1 MDDNIFF
8 REATLRICSSLNL
21 RRAMERTLEF
31 IREFVPADGLFIGLF
46 DPDLNIG
53 RTIVRIFPDHWPKSP
68 ESLTVPDVSLAYVR
82 QQWRS
87 APTFNII
94 NDWKD
99 AEPAVL
105 PILKMTWPDN
115 TSLLRTDLDLENKR
129 IGMLLLG
136 AEGRGRY
143 TERHARLMNTL
154 NEPFAVALANAL
166 QYQEV
171 VRLKEMLEDDNQYLF
186 NELRGITSS
195 DTIIGADL
203 GLREVMLLVR
213 QVAPL
218 ESPVLLLGET
228 GTGKE
233 LLANALHRA
242 SPRRG
247 GPFVKVNCGGLP
259 ESLLD
264 SELFGHEKGAF
275 TGAIAQK
282 RGRFERAQGG
292 TIFLDEIGELTPGAQ
307 VKLLRVLQQKEIERV
322 GGTRTIPVD
331 VRVISATHRNLE
343 QMVRD
348 GTFREDLWFRLN
360 VFPIM
365 IPPLRHRP
373 QDIPA
378 LLDHLLTKKSRE
390 MKITRKVRPAPGA
403 LDLLKQHPWPGNV
416 RELQNLVE
424 RSLIQSQSQGQNQGQ
439 VQSQNQAASPASDI
453 LSVEMH
459 PGGPAPEGKQPST
472 TEEDVLPF
480 DHAVTRLI
488 RAALERTGGK
498 VIGPGGA
505 AELLDLNPS
514 TLRGKM
520 RKLGITAPRGRG
532 RT

>member
-1 MDDNIFF
+1 
-8 REATLRICSSLNL
+8 
-21 RRAMERTLEF
+21 MERTLEY
-31 IREFVPADGLFIGLF
+31 IREFVPADGLFVGLF
-46 DPDLNIG
+46 EPDLNIG
-53 RTIVRIFPDHWPKSP
+53 RTIVRIVPNDWPKVP
-68 ESLTVPDVSLAYVR
+68 EPLPIPDDSLAYMH
-82 QQWRS
+82 QKWQS
-87 APTFNII
+87 EPTFRII
-94 NDWKD
+94 NDWRE
-99 AEPAVL
+99 AEPEIQPL
-105 PILKMTWPDN
+105 LKMTWPEN
-115 TSLLRTDLDLENKR
+115 TSLLITDLALESKR
-129 IGMLLLG
+129 IGVLLLG
-136 AEGRGRY
+136 AEGRDRY
-143 TERHARLMNTL
+143 TDRHARLMNNL

-186 NELRGITSS
+186 NELRGISSS
-195 DTIIGADL
+195 DTIVGADL
-203 GLREVMLLVR
+203 GLREVMRLVR
-213 QVAPL
+213 QVGPL

-242 SPRRG
+242 SPRRN

-275 TGAIAQK
+275 TGAIALK
-282 RGRFERAQGG
+282 RGRFERAHGG

-331 VRVISATHRNLE
+331 VRIISATHRNLE
-343 QMVRD
+343 QMVRE

-378 LLDHLLTKKSRE
+378 LLDHLLTRKTRE

-424 RSLIQSQSQGQNQGQ
+424 RSLIQSQSQ
-439 VQSQNQAASPASDI
+439 SQNQRLNQATSTDAV
-453 LSVEMH
+453 LTLELH
-459 PGGPAPEGKQPST
+459 PGGPAPTATPSPSLA
-472 TEEDVLPF
+472 EDVLPF
-480 DHAVTRLI
+480 DRAVARLI
-488 RAALERTGGK
+488 ITALERTEGK

-505 AELLDLNPS
+505 AELLGLNPS

-520 RKLGITAPRGRG
+520 RKLGISASRSRKKSQGVAPG
-532 RT
+532 